1 VRRGWFVKVI
11 LYPVLPLLKVYL
23 ELVRYA
29 SKQIRERK
37 VTIKFN
43 AKEVFEIAE
52 DIEANG
58 VIFYKTAATMHPKYA
73 ELLNR
78 FAEMEEEHRAT
89 FASMKQS
96 IVGMDDEILND
107 PNADSSVYL
116 ESIADTHGG
125 EGTPGMATQLTGDE
139 SVEEIMDMAV
149 HAEKKSILFY
159 VGLKDMVPESL
170 GRKHVDRIIAEEKQH
185 VITLLNEKAKLD

>member
-1 VRRGWFVKVI
+1 M
-11 LYPVLPLLKVYL
+11 
-23 ELVRYA
+23 
-29 SKQIRERK
+29 
-37 VTIKFN
+37 TIKFN

-52 DIEANG
+52 DIEENG
-58 VIFYKTAATMHPKYA
+58 VIFYRAAANMHPKHA

-78 FAEMEEEHRAT
+78 FADMEEEHRAT
-89 FASMKQS
+89 FASMKKS
-96 IVGMDDEILND
+96 IMGMEDAVLND
-107 PNADSSVYL
+107 HNADSSLYL

-125 EGTPGMATQLTGDE
+125 EGTPGMATQLDGNE

-170 GRKHVDRIIAEEKQH
+170 GRKHVERIIAEEKQH
-185 VITLLNEKAKLD
+185 VIILLAEKAKLA

>member
-1 VRRGWFVKVI
+1 MTV
-11 LYPVLPLLKVYL
+11 
-23 ELVRYA
+23 
-29 SKQIRERK
+29 
-37 VTIKFN
+37 KFN

-52 DIEANG
+52 DIEENG
-58 VIFYKTAATMHPKYA
+58 AVFYRTAAGMHPKHA
-73 ELLNR
+73 DLLNR
-78 FAEMEEEHRAT
+78 FAAMEEEHKAT

-96 IVGMDDEILND
+96 IMGMDDEILND
-107 PNADSSVYL
+107 PNAETSLYL

-125 EGTPGMATQLTGDE
+125 EGTPGMATQLTGTE

-185 VITLLNEKAKLD
+185 VIILLAEKAKLG